1 MLSFDL
7 TWSGSIISA
16 RSFSDILRM
25 EAAMDLALIMDLAE
39 RLLFSATELACLCL
53 LLLISCC
60 LTSWTS
66 KSISLARVWEGRRRR
81 GRKREEKRMMKW
93 MWKNK
98 RDSAARQMNKWNW
111 SSLHQRGLVHYG
123 GILSLTKSD
132 SLRFCLTFPCRSVD
146 LRVCCPVDWKL
157 REHGF
162 DIKHT
167 LSFSEISTGRESR
180 FGEGERWS
188 AMKIQP
194 FIYLFA
200 FWNVLQYNRAA

>member
-1 MLSFDL
+1 MSVGL
-7 TWSGSIISA
+7 TWSVSIISA

-39 RLLFSATELACLCL
+39 RLLFAAPEPACLCL
-53 LLLISCC
+53 LLLINCC

-66 KSISLARVWEGRRRR
+66 KSISLARVWEWGRRREK
-81 GRKREEKRMMKW
+81 KREEKRMMKW

-98 RDSAARQMNKWNW
+98 RDSTARQMNKWNW
-111 SSLHQRGLVHYG
+111 SSMRRRGLVHYG
-123 GILSLTKSD
+123 RILSLTNSD
-132 SLRFCLTFPCRSVD
+132 SPRFCLTLPCRSVD
-146 LRVCCPVDWKL
+146 LGVCFPVDWKL

-167 LSFSEISTGRESR
+167 PSFSQFSTGRESCIR
-180 FGEGERWS
+180 EGERQS

-200 FWNVLQYNRAA
+200 FWNVLRYNRAA